1 MDDLLNAFLT
11 ESRESLA
18 VLEADLARLACHPED
33 PELLASILRLVHN
46 IKGTCGFL
54 DLARLEAVAHA
65 AETMLGRLR
74 DGEVAAT
81 PAGIGLLL
89 QAVDRMGE
97 MLDALAIGAPEPEGD
112 DSALVAALAGPRPPL
127 AAASGDQPEA
137 LCAAPAPVAPSLPRP
152 AGRLEPP
159 VQPEPTVRVPV
170 RLLEQLETLL
180 AGLAVTRDQ
189 LLPAA
194 SRMGG
199 PALQRPLQ
207 RLDRVTGEL
216 QEAMERTRLQPI
228 GTAWVRLP
236 RLIRGLAR
244 ALAKEIDLELRGGEI
259 EVDRLLVEMIE
270 GPLTHMVRNAA
281 DHGLEPPMERQHQGK
296 PGRGRIGLTAARE
309 GDRLVIEVS
318 DDGQGLDTRRIAE
331 QAVVRGLVAA
341 ADIAAMAEAEI
352 QRLIFHPRL
361 STARTITPVSGRGV
375 GMDVVR
381 AAVEKSGGSIA
392 IRSDAGRGSVFT
404 IKIQLTAR
412 PRRP

>member
-1 MDDLLNAFLT
+1 MDDLLDTFLT

-18 VLEADLARLACHPED
+18 VLEAELARLACHPDD
-33 PELLASILRLVHN
+33 PEPLAGILRLVHN

-54 DLARLEAVAHA
+54 DLTRLETVAHA
-65 AETMLGRLR
+65 AETMVGRLR
-74 DGEVAAT
+74 DREVTAT
-81 PAGIGLLL
+81 PAAIDLLL

-97 MLDALAIGAPEPEGD
+97 ILDALATSAPDPEGD
-112 DSALVAALAGPRPPL
+112 DSALVAALAGPRPLL
-127 AAASGDQPEA
+127 AAASGDQPTA
-137 LCAAPAPVAPSLPRP
+137 LCAAAESIDLSLPGP
-152 AGRLEPP
+152 AGRQEPP

-296 PGRGRIGLTAARE
+296 PGRGRIGLAATRE

-318 DDGQGLDTRRIAE
+318 DDGKGLDTHRIAE
-331 QAVVRGLVAA
+331 QAIARGLVAA
-341 ADIAAMAEAEI
+341 ADIAAMADEDI
-352 QRLIFHPRL
+352 QKLIFHPGL
-361 STARTITPVSGRGV
+361 STAPTVTPVSGRGV
-375 GMDVVR
+375 GMDVAR
-381 AAVEKSGGSIA
+381 AAIGKSGGSIE
-392 IRSDAGRGSVFT
+392 IRSEAGRGSIFT
-404 IKIQLTAR
+404 IKIPLAAR
-412 PRRP
+412 PRRL